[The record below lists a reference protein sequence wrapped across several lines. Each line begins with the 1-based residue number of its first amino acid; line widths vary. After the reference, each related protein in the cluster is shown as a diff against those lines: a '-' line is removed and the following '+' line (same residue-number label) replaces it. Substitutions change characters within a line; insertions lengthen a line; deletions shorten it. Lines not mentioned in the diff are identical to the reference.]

1 MRVVFTEVAVMT
13 LHKKPVNSLSLELL
27 TEIRTGLEELHAN
40 KNCQGLIL
48 TSVGLQLTTCIAKS
62 GICLVKCVC

>member
-1 MRVVFTEVAVMT
+1 MRGVSTEVAVMT
-13 LHKKPVNSLSLELL
+13 LHKKPVNSLNLELL

-48 TSVGLQLTTCIAKS
+48 TSVGVQLITYIA
-62 GICLVKCVC
+62 

>member
-48 TSVGLQLTTCIAKS
+48 TSVRLVTYIAKS
-62 GICLVKCVC
+62 AISLVTYVC